1 MLQCAPLVTP
11 FLAVIVSDAMAP
23 REEVFVAP
31 DAEAAVI
38 AEYALDPQMPPP
50 RPPRARQR
58 FTLKGGYYDA
68 SEDGLDD
75 GSIFNAA
82 WLLPRTDVFSTE
94 LEIGYLEADGT
105 HHGVDRDLWS
115 IPLMLNGRF
124 TVPVGEKLELYGG
137 LGIGSFYYDADVD
150 AGAVSVS
157 ADGFLF
163 GGDGFFGGSVHLGK
177 SIWLGLEGKYYIT
190 EEASDLG
197 GGLDAFVA
205 MLTLGFER

>member
-1 MLQCAPLVTP
+1 MLHCALLVSS
-11 FLAVIVSDAMAP
+11 FLAVTVSDTVAP
-23 REEVFVAP
+23 REEALVAP
-31 DAEAAVI
+31 DAGAAAF
-38 AEYALDPQMPPP
+38 AEFALDPQMPPP
-50 RPPRARQR
+50 RPPKTGQR

-75 GSIFNAA
+75 GYIINAA
-82 WLLPRTDVFSTE
+82 WLLPRTDGFSTE
-94 LEIGYLEADGT
+94 FELGYLDADGT
-105 HHGVDRDLWS
+105 HHGVDRDLWA
-115 IPLMLNGRF
+115 IPLMVNGRF

-163 GGDGFFGGSVHLGK
+163 AGDGFFGGSIHLGE
-177 SIWLGLEGKYYIT
+177 SLWLGLEGKYYIT

-205 MLTLGFER
+205 LLTLGFQR